1 VELLDGVEG
10 TGSVEEGGGVDDGEA
25 EREEGTN
32 EEVARKDEESGE
44 DVEKVLVSKVD
55 VGVVDVMVN
64 VAGSCVVVGVL
75 VSVLANV
82 MIDTVSKDLR
92 TPAHAPRIETE
103 RRALW

>member
-32 EEVARKDEESGE
+32 GEVARKDEESGE
-44 DVEKVLVSKVD
+44 DVEKVLGSKVD

-75 VSVLANV
+75 VSVLESRPKDV
-82 MIDTVSKDLR
+82 LCGEDVSNGD
-92 TPAHAPRIETE
+92 
-103 RRALW
+103 